1 VLPIDGQPRGRGQ
14 AHPELRL
21 APSAA
26 MLLRCAL
33 ARLYANAR
41 TAFAAGKLLDD
52 VPREIERITG
62 LPVYRGCVT
71 RR

>member
-1 VLPIDGQPRGRGQ
+1 
-14 AHPELRL
+14 
-21 APSAA
+21 
-26 MLLRCAL
+26 MLLPCAT

-41 TAFAAGKLLDD
+41 TASAAGKLLDD

-62 LPVYRGCVT
+62 LPVRPGCTT